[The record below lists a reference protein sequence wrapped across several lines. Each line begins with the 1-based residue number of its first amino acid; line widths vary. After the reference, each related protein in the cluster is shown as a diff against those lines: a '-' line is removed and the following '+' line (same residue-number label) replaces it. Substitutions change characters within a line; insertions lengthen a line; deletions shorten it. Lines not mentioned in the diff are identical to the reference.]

1 MHRTEEVAENMKLGG
16 LANVSETK
24 FSRNNIFI
32 FFLATRYQEC
42 IGEILHVRLRCA
54 SKLRCTAF
62 CARGSSFRHFTLSVQ
77 LSHGETPLSCLWIA
91 EPQNICPGSRHKRG
105 GASHRHLPRTPP
117 RLLVRELP
125 ATGPLPRAPGS
136 RTSPAH
142 EGPLRNLPRCWSH
155 QNATG

>member
-1 MHRTEEVAENMKLGG
+1 M
-16 LANVSETK
+16 
-24 FSRNNIFI
+24 
-32 FFLATRYQEC
+32 
-42 IGEILHVRLRCA
+42 RLRCA

-105 GASHRHLPRTPP
+105 GASHRHLPRTHP

-136 RTSPAH
+136 RTSAAH
-142 EGPLRNLPRCWSH
+142 EEPLPKNHACAICQDGGATKTRPGELPVRAALARVCQQLPVADPRPFELCWTPIV
-155 QNATG
+155 AFPA

>member
-1 MHRTEEVAENMKLGG
+1 M
-16 LANVSETK
+16 
-24 FSRNNIFI
+24 NIFI

-91 EPQNICPGSRHKRG
+91 EPQNICPGSRAPEKRKEKEFCFWHG
-105 GASHRHLPRTPP
+105 PPEMSFLRKRHGKVNAQKAPCPDAKMAKRSLRCKICCKNQLAS
-117 RLLVRELP
+117 V
-125 ATGPLPRAPGS
+125 
-136 RTSPAH
+136 
-142 EGPLRNLPRCWSH
+142 
-155 QNATG
+155 